1 MNCIIKWSA
10 LIICLAGA
18 ICTSMNITPIN
29 VYLLNVGALLYLI
42 WSIRVRDVNL
52 IIANAGMLV
61 IYGSGTVYRLLG
73 Y

>member
-10 LIICLAGA
+10 LIICLTGA
-18 ICTSMNITPIN
+18 ICTSMNVTPIN

-42 WSIRVRDVNL
+42 WSIRVRDINL
-52 IIANAGMLV
+52 IIVNAGMLV